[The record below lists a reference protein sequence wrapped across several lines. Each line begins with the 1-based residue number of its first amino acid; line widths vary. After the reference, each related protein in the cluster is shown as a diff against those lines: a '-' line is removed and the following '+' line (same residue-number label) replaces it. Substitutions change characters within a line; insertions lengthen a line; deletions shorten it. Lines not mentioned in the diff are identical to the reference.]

1 MIEIV
6 ADNSSL
12 KRSAMGSITGLIF
25 LRGPN
30 GAFPQE
36 QWSDFSVVILAWWI
50 EGLTEV
56 VDNQKHSFE
65 GMFMDGPYA
74 FRVES
79 ENGQNG
85 QIAWGKRGEE
95 VAVGTV
101 NVPDLLRSA
110 IVAGRLV
117 SEACRVQN
125 WSGRDVKNLEVA
137 IARTTV

>member
-6 ADNSSL
+6 ADSSSL

-25 LRGPN
+25 LRSPN
-30 GAFPQE
+30 GAFPEE

-50 EGLTEV
+50 AGLTEV
-56 VDNQKHSFE
+56 VDKRTHSFE

-79 ENGQNG
+79 NDGRTG

-95 VAVGTV
+95 TAVGTV
-101 NVPDLLRSA
+101 DVPTLLRSA
-110 IVAGRLV
+110 IDAGKLV
-117 SEACRVQN
+117 SEVCRVQN
-125 WSGRDVKNLEVA
+125 WSGRDVKNLEEA
-137 IARTTV
+137 IARTKI

>member
-6 ADNSSL
+6 ADSSSL

-25 LRGPN
+25 LRSPS

-50 EGLTEV
+50 DGLTEV
-56 VDNQKHSFE
+56 VDKQKHSFE

-79 ENGQNG
+79 NNGRTG
-85 QIAWGKRGEE
+85 QLHG
-95 VAVGTV
+95 V
-101 NVPDLLRSA
+101 
-110 IVAGRLV
+110 
-117 SEACRVQN
+117 
-125 WSGRDVKNLEVA
+125 RDE
-137 IARTTV
+137 RR

>member
-12 KRSAMGSITGLIF
+12 KRSATGSITGLIF

-50 EGLTEV
+50 EGLTKV

-79 ENGQNG
+79 ENGRNG

-95 VAVGTV
+95 TAVGCV
-101 NVPDLLRSA
+101 DVPTLLRSA
-110 IVAGRLV
+110 IDAGRLV

-125 WSGRDVKNLEVA
+125 WNGRDVKNLEEA
-137 IARTTV
+137 LARSTV

>member
-6 ADNSSL
+6 ADISSL
-12 KRSAMGSITGLIF
+12 KRSAKGSITGLIF

-30 GAFPQE
+30 GAFPQK

-56 VDNQKHSFE
+56 VDKRKHSFE

-74 FRVES
+74 FRIES
-79 ENGQNG
+79 SNGRTG

-95 VAVGTV
+95 TAVGTV
-101 NVPDLLRSA
+101 DVPTLLRSA
-110 IVAGRLV
+110 IDAGKLV

-125 WSGRDVKNLEVA
+125 WSGRDVKNLEEA
-137 IARTTV
+137 IARATV

>member
-12 KRSAMGSITGLIF
+12 KRSAMGSITGVIF
-25 LRGPN
+25 LRGRQ
-30 GAFPQE
+30 GAFPQG
-36 QWSDFSVVILAWWI
+36 QWSDFPVVILAWWI
-50 EGLTEV
+50 EGLTRIV
-56 VDNQKHSFE
+56 QNQKQSFA

-79 ENGQNG
+79 ENGRTG

-95 VAVGTV
+95 LAVGTV
-101 NVPDLLRSA
+101 DVPAFLRSA
-110 IVAGRLV
+110 IDAGRLV

-125 WSGRDVKNLEVA
+125 WTDHDVKNLEEA
-137 IARTTV
+137 IALATV